1 MNGLLLVFPL
11 LVTRKNPS
19 HVFRFFLAKNGS
31 WGKLQVASCWKF
43 SCVGFSVKI
52 LLDFRGFIGNLLY
65 GKRDSRENRL
75 CLLDIFISMLLFLQR
90 VKLAAFEE
98 HFAEKVCVHCCV
110 VRVLMLLILNAM
122 LEPFPVQSWKRNL
135 LICLCEIYDLKLF
148 HFILFIAI
156 NNNFTLLP

>member
-1 MNGLLLVFPL
+1 MCFGFFSEWKLRETSSCFVLEIQLCG
-11 LVTRKNPS
+11 
-19 HVFRFFLAKNGS
+19 VFRQDSARFSRFYWES
-31 WGKLQVASCWKF
+31 LQQ
-43 SCVGFSVKI
+43 
-52 LLDFRGFIGNLLY
+52 
-65 GKRDSRENRL
+65 RDSRENRL

-122 LEPFPVQSWKRNL
+122 LELFPVQSWKRNL